1 MTLFE
6 VDKKTNEKAFETFSH
21 QISMTAG
28 FLGMDWKTFRLTI
41 RTYGIK
47 PKD

>member
-1 MTLFE
+1 MTLVE

-21 QISMTAG
+21 QISITAD
-28 FLGMDWKTFRLTI
+28 FLGMDLNTFKLKI